1 MDTTS
6 PEGFLYQGGYLSI
19 KAIEDNEFTLDY
31 PNTEVL
37 NSMSRLLAENLLTT
51 SDDSFG
57 DLRQIMLDSLGDKD
71 MEGVIDAFNSL
82 LSSIPY
88 DDYTKAAQK
97 AKRRKR
103 LDISVQEYLYRSSI
117 LAFLRGCGITVVAEM
132 HTNLGRPDLV
142 IAHKGKMLVI
152 ELKVAYETED
162 VVVKLAEAV
171 QQMRDGNYL
180 GAYPGA
186 TGLALVID
194 DTKRQITQSETVV

>member
-37 NSMSRLLAENLLTT
+37 NSMSRLLAMNMLNGQDVFGNLQRMA
-51 SDDSFG
+51 
-57 DLRQIMLDSLGDKD
+57 LRALKEKD
-71 MEGVIDAFNSL
+71 VERIVEALNCL

-88 DDYTKAAQK
+88 DDYKQTVMDVKK
-97 AKRRKR
+97 YNGLK
-103 LDISVQEYLYRSSI
+103 ISVGEYLYRSTI
-117 LAFLRGCGITVVAEM
+117 LSFLRGCSVTAVAEM
-132 HTNLGRPDLV
+132 HTDKGRPDLV
-142 IAHKGKMLVI
+142 VSYKGNIYVI
-152 ELKVAYETED
+152 EMKVAEKPEE
-162 VVVKLAEAV
+162 VSSKLKQAIA
-171 QQMRDGNYL
+171 QMRDGNYL